1 MSNRGSNSLS
11 SLNTVIFKNAA
22 TASIPRKFLS
32 LFPGLGYAAGYKVAQ
47 RVYKFGGQPYFRD
60 LIDGNAGGFFRE
72 SFGKKW
78 GGMLMHATAGRYVLV
93 ISETRAYTDVVLR
106 QPVWG
111 NREGLGVVFTWHGKT
126 IACAVRHCVAG
137 DSQGGLVIRAAVWGS
152 RRGSYLAV
160 PSQSHRHSKYSP
172 RTMGATDITV

>member
-22 TASIPRKFLS
+22 SASIHRKFLS

-60 LIDGNAGGFFRE
+60 MIDGNAGGWFRE

-78 GGMLMHATAGRYVLV
+78 GGMLMHATAGR
-93 ISETRAYTDVVLR
+93 
-106 QPVWG
+106 
-111 NREGLGVVFTWHGKT
+111 
-126 IACAVRHCVAG
+126 
-137 DSQGGLVIRAAVWGS
+137 
-152 RRGSYLAV
+152 
-160 PSQSHRHSKYSP
+160 
-172 RTMGATDITV
+172 